1 MHPFRKLLLISLGRA
16 SSFDRTPSEQDWK
29 LLYSMARS
37 QSLQGVLYGGILRL
51 DQGQRPP
58 EPLLGRWKETA
69 GRIAAIHS
77 LHEDHVRELETL
89 LERLHLQ
96 GCILKGTALAR
107 LYPDPSERICG
118 DIDLWIKGNRRDI
131 LRAFREEGHPLRDVL
146 YKEGKADIF
155 PDTELEIHFHP
166 SKMYNPFLNSR
177 LQRALERWAPFSGE
191 APLTYPDMRFNAVF
205 CMAHMFHHYL
215 EGGLGLRQLMDYYY
229 VLLNLDP
236 SLRKPVMDTLRKLG
250 MKRFTAS
257 VMAALRYNFGLEEEF
272 FLCPPDSI
280 HGKKLVEDMIAMGNF
295 GVLDS
300 RNYTYQGESALK
312 RFLRKNRRVFSN
324 LRYYPREVVWAP
336 FSKLGQWVWRRLHG
350 YMQ

>member
-89 LERLHLQ
+89 LARLHLQ
-96 GCILKGTALAR
+96 ACILKGTALAR

-131 LRAFREEGHPLRDVL
+131 LKAFREEGHPLRDVL

-177 LQRALERWAPFSGE
+177 LHRVRERWAPF
-191 APLTYPDMRFNAVF
+191 
-205 CMAHMFHHYL
+205 
-215 EGGLGLRQLMDYYY
+215 GG
-229 VLLNLDP
+229 
-236 SLRKPVMDTLRKLG
+236 
-250 MKRFTAS
+250 
-257 VMAALRYNFGLEEEF
+257 
-272 FLCPPDSI
+272 
-280 HGKKLVEDMIAMGNF
+280 
-295 GVLDS
+295 
-300 RNYTYQGESALK
+300 
-312 RFLRKNRRVFSN
+312 
-324 LRYYPREVVWAP
+324 
-336 FSKLGQWVWRRLHG
+336 
-350 YMQ
+350 